1 MDRYSFLGAAHTQ
14 FIDQLYE
21 QYLESPDSVEPSW
34 RAFFQGYDFAQELY
48 DGSPTEYASEQVVS
62 GSAGKH
68 LENEFSVL
76 KLIEGYRTRGHLFT
90 KTNPV
95 RERRKY
101 TPTLELENFN
111 LSSSDLDTVFQAG
124 NEIGLGPSS
133 LQVIIEHLEQVYC
146 QSIGVEYMYIR
157 NPQERLWIQNWLQ
170 QNYNTP
176 NFSKEKK
183 VEILEK
189 LNEAVAF
196 EGFLHRKFVGQKRF
210 SLEGVECLIPALD
223 AAIDRG
229 ASLGVKEFVVGMAHR
244 GRLNVLANIFGKTY
258 MQIFSEFESKDF
270 EDALF
275 DGDVKYH
282 LGYTT
287 THKTSDGHEVLL
299 NLSPNPSHL
308 EAVDPVVEGMARA
321 KINNDWNEEINK
333 VVPILIHGDA
343 AIAGQGIVYEVIQM
357 AALDGYKTGGTVH
370 VVTNNQVGF
379 TTNYT
384 DGRSSTYCTDVAK
397 VTLSPVLHVN
407 ADDVEAVVHAI
418 HFAMDYRQKF
428 HKDVFI
434 DLLGYRKY
442 GHNEGDEPRFTQP
455 NLYKYIAKHPNP
467 REIYTRKLVDEGTIT
482 RAHLQE
488 MEEEFKKLL
497 EGDFDES
504 KRIEKNKITPFME
517 DVWKEYTFATD
528 VEQMF
533 ADVDTTFDL
542 EQLKHLGM
550 AISNVPEGKKLYKKM
565 VKVLG
570 DRRKMV
576 AETNELDWGMAELL
590 AYSTLLSEG
599 HNVRISGQDVE
610 RGTFSHRHA
619 IMKVEESEEEI
630 CLLNQLGVDQGRF
643 AIYNSLLS
651 EYAVMGFDYGYSLA
665 APETLVIWEAQF
677 GDFANGAQIMIDQF
691 ISAAEDKWKNR
702 SGIVLFLPHGYE
714 GQGAEHSSARLER
727 FLQLCAELNMIVAYP
742 TTPANHF
749 HLLRRQMHRTF
760 RKPLI
765 VMTPKSLLRHPRATS
780 RLEDLSQGYFQALI
794 DDPAVKAADVKK
806 VVFCTGKIYYEL
818 LAEKE
823 ERKAD
828 DVALVRIEQ
837 LYPLPK
843 DEIKALLTKYKNASK
858 HIWTQEEPA
867 NMGAWGF
874 LLQHFP
880 EEVRLQRV
888 SLNAS
893 AAPATGSSKRALS
906 RQRAIIEQTFDI

>member
-287 THKTSDGHEVLL
+287 AHKTSDGHEILL

>member
-1 MDRYSFLGAAHTQ
+1 
-14 FIDQLYE
+14 
-21 QYLESPDSVEPSW
+21 
-34 RAFFQGYDFAQELY
+34 
-48 DGSPTEYASEQVVS
+48 
-62 GSAGKH
+62 
-68 LENEFSVL
+68 
-76 KLIEGYRTRGHLFT
+76 
-90 KTNPV
+90 
-95 RERRKY
+95 
-101 TPTLELENFN
+101 
-111 LSSSDLDTVFQAG
+111 
-124 NEIGLGPSS
+124 
-133 LQVIIEHLEQVYC
+133 
-146 QSIGVEYMYIR
+146 
-157 NPQERLWIQNWLQ
+157 
-170 QNYNTP
+170 
-176 NFSKEKK
+176 
-183 VEILEK
+183 
-189 LNEAVAF
+189 
-196 EGFLHRKFVGQKRF
+196 
-210 SLEGVECLIPALD
+210 
-223 AAIDRG
+223 
-229 ASLGVKEFVVGMAHR
+229 
-244 GRLNVLANIFGKTY
+244 
-258 MQIFSEFESKDF
+258 
-270 EDALF
+270 
-275 DGDVKYH
+275 
-282 LGYTT
+282 
-287 THKTSDGHEVLL
+287 
-299 NLSPNPSHL
+299 
-308 EAVDPVVEGMARA
+308 
-321 KINNDWNEEINK
+321 
-333 VVPILIHGDA
+333 
-343 AIAGQGIVYEVIQM
+343 M

-428 HKDVFI
+428 HKVVFI

-517 DVWKEYTFATD
+517 DVWKEYTFATE

>member
-14 FIDQLYE
+14 FIDHLYE

-34 RAFFQGYDFAQELY
+34 RAFFQGYDFAQESY
-48 DGSPTEYASEQVVS
+48 NGSVSEYAADQVTS
-62 GSAGKH
+62 GVAAQHMEK
-68 LENEFSVL
+68 EFRVL

-101 TPTLELENFN
+101 VPTLELKNFD
-111 LSSSDLDTVFQAG
+111 LSDSDHETVFQAG
-124 NEIGLGPSS
+124 NEIGLGATT
-133 LQVIIEHLEQVYC
+133 LKVIVDHLEQVYC

-157 NPQERLWIQNWLQ
+157 DPEERRWIQNWLQ
-170 QNYNTP
+170 KDYNTP
-176 NFSKEKK
+176 KFSKKQK
-183 VEILEK
+183 MEILTK
-189 LNEAVAF
+189 LTEAVAF

-210 SLEGVECLIPALD
+210 SLEGAEALIPALD
-223 AAIDRG
+223 AAIERG
-229 ASLGVKEFVVGMAHR
+229 AHLGVEEFVVGMAHR
-244 GRLNVLANIFGKTY
+244 GRLNVLANVFGKTY
-258 MQIFSEFESKDF
+258 TQIFSEFESKDF
-270 EDALF
+270 EDELF

-282 LGYTT
+282 LGYTSNHQT
-287 THKTSDGHEVLL
+287 EMGKEVLL

-321 KINNDWNEEINK
+321 KINNDWNEDTQK
-333 VVPILIHGDA
+333 VAPILIHGDA
-343 AIAGQGIVYEVIQM
+343 AIAGQGVVYEVIQM
-357 AALDGYKTGGTVH
+357 AKLDGYKTGGSVH
-370 VVTNNQVGF
+370 IVANNQVGF
-379 TTNYT
+379 TTNYI

-407 ADDVEAVVHAI
+407 GDDVEAVVHAMI
-418 HFAMDYRQKF
+418 FAMDYRQQF

-455 NLYKYIAKHPNP
+455 NLYKIIAKHPNP
-467 REIYTRKLVDEGTIT
+467 RKIYTDKLIAEGTLDQATLKQID
-482 RAHLQE
+482 
-488 MEEEFKKLL
+488 EEFKKQL

-504 KRIEKNKITPFME
+504 KKIEKNKITPFME
-517 DVWKEYTFATD
+517 QVWESYTFANN

-533 ADVDTTFDL
+533 ADVDTTYDL
-542 EQLKHLGM
+542 EKLRELGRS
-550 AISNVPEGKKLYKKM
+550 ISQVPEGKNLYKKM

-570 DRRKMV
+570 DRRKMIE
-576 AETNELDWGMAELL
+576 ETNNLDWGMAELL
-590 AYSTLLSEG
+590 AYSTLLTEG

-619 IMKVEESEEEI
+619 IMKVEESEEEV
-630 CLLNQLGVDQGRF
+630 CLLNELGVDQGRF

-677 GDFANGAQIMIDQF
+677 GDFSNGAQIMIDQF

-702 SGIVLFLPHGYE
+702 SGMVLFLPHGYE

-727 FLQLCAELNMIVAYP
+727 YLQLCADLNMIVAYP

-749 HLLRRQMHRTF
+749 HLLRRQMRRNF
-760 RKPLI
+760 RKPLV

-780 RLEDLSQGYFQALI
+780 HLEELSEGHFRSVI
-794 DDPAVKAADVKK
+794 DDATADPSKVRK
-806 VVFCTGKIYYEL
+806 VVFCTGKVYYEI

-843 DEIKALLTKYKNASK
+843 DEIKALLIKYQKAEK

-888 SLNAS
+888 SLKAS
-893 AAPATGSSKRALS
+893 AAPATGSSKRAME
-906 RQRAIIEQTFDI
+906 RQRSIIQETFEI

>member
-14 FIDQLYE
+14 FIDHLYE

-34 RAFFQGYDFAQELY
+34 RAFFQGYDFAQESY
-48 DGSPTEYASEQVVS
+48 NGSVSEYAADQVTS
-62 GSAGKH
+62 GVAAQHMEK
-68 LENEFSVL
+68 EFRVL

-101 TPTLELENFN
+101 VPTLELKNFD
-111 LSSSDLDTVFQAG
+111 LSDSDHETVFQAG
-124 NEIGLGPSS
+124 NEIGLGATT
-133 LQVIIEHLEQVYC
+133 LKVIVDHLEQVYC

-157 NPQERLWIQNWLQ
+157 DPEERRWIQNWLQ
-170 QNYNTP
+170 KDYNTP
-176 NFSKEKK
+176 KFSKKQK
-183 VEILEK
+183 MEILTK
-189 LNEAVAF
+189 LTEAVAF

-210 SLEGVECLIPALD
+210 SLEGAEALIPALD
-223 AAIDRG
+223 AAIERG
-229 ASLGVKEFVVGMAHR
+229 AHLGVEEFVVGMAHR
-244 GRLNVLANIFGKTY
+244 GRLNVLANVFGKTY
-258 MQIFSEFESKDF
+258 TQIFSEFESKDF
-270 EDALF
+270 EDELF

-282 LGYTT
+282 LGYTSNHQT
-287 THKTSDGHEVLL
+287 EMGKEVLL

-321 KINNDWNEEINK
+321 KINNDWNEDTQK
-333 VVPILIHGDA
+333 VAPILIHGDA
-343 AIAGQGIVYEVIQM
+343 AIAGQGVVYEVIQM
-357 AALDGYKTGGTVH
+357 AKLDGYKTGGSVH
-370 VVTNNQVGF
+370 IVANNQVGF
-379 TTNYT
+379 TTNYI

-407 ADDVEAVVHAI
+407 GDDVEAVVHAMI
-418 HFAMDYRQKF
+418 FAMDYRQQF

-455 NLYKYIAKHPNP
+455 NLYKIIAKHPNP
-467 REIYTRKLVDEGTIT
+467 RKIYTDKLIAEGTLDQATLKQID
-482 RAHLQE
+482 
-488 MEEEFKKLL
+488 EEFKKQL

-504 KRIEKNKITPFME
+504 KKIEKNKITPFME
-517 DVWKEYTFATD
+517 QVWESYTFANN

-533 ADVDTTFDL
+533 ADVDTTYDL
-542 EQLKHLGM
+542 EKLRELGRS
-550 AISNVPEGKKLYKKM
+550 ISQVPEGKNLYKKM

-570 DRRKMV
+570 DRRKMIE
-576 AETNELDWGMAELL
+576 ETNNLDWGMAELL
-590 AYSTLLSEG
+590 AYSTLLTEG

-619 IMKVEESEEEI
+619 IMKVEESEEEV
-630 CLLNQLGVDQGRF
+630 CLLNELGVDQGRF

-677 GDFANGAQIMIDQF
+677 GDFSNGAQIMIDQF

-702 SGIVLFLPHGYE
+702 SGMVLFLPHGYE

-727 FLQLCAELNMIVAYP
+727 YLQLCADLNMIVAYP

-749 HLLRRQMHRTF
+749 HLLRRQMRRNF
-760 RKPLI
+760 RKPLV

-780 RLEDLSQGYFQALI
+780 HLEELSEGHFRSVI
-794 DDPAVKAADVKK
+794 DDATADPSKVRK
-806 VVFCTGKIYYEL
+806 VVFCTGKVYYEL

-843 DEIKALLTKYKNASK
+843 DEVKALLIKYQKADK

-888 SLNAS
+888 SLKAS
-893 AAPATGSSKRALS
+893 AAPATGSSKRAME
-906 RQRAIIEQTFDI
+906 RQRSIIQETFEI

>member
-48 DGSPTEYASEQVVS
+48 DGSPLEYAADQVSS
-62 GSAGKH
+62 GAANKQ
-68 LENEFSVL
+68 LENEFAVL

-101 TPTLELENFN
+101 SPTLELVNFN
-111 LSSSDLDTVFQAG
+111 LSESDLQSTFQAG
-124 NEIGLGPSS
+124 HEIGLGATT
-133 LQVIIEHLEQVYC
+133 LQVIIDHLEQVYC

-157 NPQERLWIQNWLQ
+157 NPEERKWIQDWLQ
-170 QNYNTP
+170 TGYNTP
-176 NFSKEKK
+176 QFSKSKK
-183 VEILEK
+183 IEILEK

-210 SLEGVECLIPALD
+210 SLEGVESLIPALD
-223 AAIDRG
+223 AAVERG
-229 ASLGVKEFVVGMAHR
+229 ASLGVKEFVMGMAHR

-258 MQIFSEFESKDF
+258 KQIFSEFESKDF

-287 THKTSDGHEVLL
+287 KHKTSDNLEVLL

-321 KINNDWNEEINK
+321 KINNDWDEEIGK

-343 AIAGQGIVYEVIQM
+343 AIAGQGVVYEVIQM
-357 AALDGYKTGGTVH
+357 ANLDGYKTGGTVH
-370 VVTNNQVGF
+370 IVTNNQVGF

-407 ADDVEAVVHAI
+407 SDDVEAVVHAI

-428 HKDVFI
+428 NKDVFI

-467 REIYTRKLVDEGTIT
+467 REIYTRKLVEEGTID
-482 RAHLQE
+482 RSVLRE
-488 MEEEFKKLL
+488 MEADFKKLL

-517 DVWKEYTFATD
+517 EVWESYTFANN

-533 ADVDTTFDL
+533 ADVDTTYDL
-542 EQLKHLGM
+542 AKLKDLGLV
-550 AISNVPEGKKLYKKM
+550 ISSEPEGKKLYKKM

-570 DRRKMV
+570 DRRKMIT
-576 AETNELDWGMAELL
+576 ETNQLDWGMAELL
-590 AYSTLLSEG
+590 AYSSLLTEG

-630 CLLNQLGVDQGRF
+630 CLLNNLGVDQGRF

-677 GDFANGAQIMIDQF
+677 GDFSNGAQIMIDQF

-749 HLLRRQMHRTF
+749 HLLRRQMRRTF
-760 RKPLI
+760 RKPLV
-765 VMTPKSLLRHPRATS
+765 VMTPKSLLRHPQATS
-780 RLEDLSQGYFQALI
+780 HLEELSEGHFKTVI
-794 DDPAVKAADVKK
+794 DDPAAKAAEVNK

-823 ERKAD
+823 ERKAN

-843 DEIKALLTKYKNASK
+843 DEIKALLIKYKNASK

>member
-34 RAFFQGYDFAQELY
+34 RAFFQGYDFAQEGY
-48 DGSPTEYASEQVVS
+48 DGSPTEYASEQVGS

-68 LENEFSVL
+68 LENEFAVL

-101 TPTLELENFN
+101 APTLTPENFN
-111 LSSSDLDTVFQAG
+111 LSPSDLETSFQAG
-124 NEIGLGPSS
+124 NEIGLGPSP
-133 LQVIIEHLEQVYC
+133 LKVIIEHLEQVYC

-183 VEILEK
+183 VEILQK

-223 AAIDRG
+223 AAIERG
-229 ASLGVKEFVVGMAHR
+229 ATLGVKEFVVGMAHR

-258 MQIFSEFESKDF
+258 KQIFSEFESKDF

-287 THKTSDGHEVLL
+287 THKTSDSSEVVL

-321 KINNDWNEEINK
+321 KINNNWNEDVGK
-333 VVPILIHGDA
+333 VAPILIHGDA

-379 TTNYT
+379 TTNYI

-467 REIYTRKLVDEGTIT
+467 REIYTRKLVEEGTIT
-482 RAHLQE
+482 RAHLGE

-504 KRIEKNKITPFME
+504 KRIVKNKITPFME
-517 DVWKEYTFATD
+517 DVWKNYTFATD

-542 EQLKHLGM
+542 EQLKQLGL

-576 AETNELDWGMAELL
+576 VESNELDWGMAELL

-630 CLLNQLGVDQGRF
+630 CLLNKLGVKQGRF

-780 RLEDLSQGYFQALI
+780 PLEELSEGKFQALI

-806 VVFCTGKIYYEL
+806 VVFCSGKIYYEL
-818 LAEKE
+818 LTEKE
-823 ERKAD
+823 ERKAHE
-828 DVALVRIEQ
+828 VALIRIEQ

-843 DEIKALLTKYKNASK
+843 DEITALLTKYKNASK

-893 AAPATGSSKRALS
+893 AAPATGSSKRAMS